1 MPSRPTLVRCR
12 EVGGLSTGSSPRSS
26 KHIEVIQD
34 LIKMEDEHP
43 KPAATICYMDEEEC
57 GYLFEIVTAKGQPYK
72 VKFDNSGFVLD
83 TDIHFNSMTSLL
95 DHMTTVVKVS
105 FVPRPFPTA
114 QDLCMSTMDV
124 TRGRRRRPVETSG
137 DQPSLKRSI
146 QTSPYD
152 QPSI

>member
-1 MPSRPTLVRCR
+1 
-12 EVGGLSTGSSPRSS
+12 
-26 KHIEVIQD
+26 
-34 LIKMEDEHP
+34 MEDEHP